1 MVDTSGKGRL
11 FLVGLG
17 PGDPGLQTP
26 LALAALRDCAVVVG
40 YRGYIDQIGEL
51 LRGKKLV
58 SMELGQE
65 LERAAKA
72 VDLAYSGNA
81 VAVISS
87 GDAGVYGMAGPVF
100 QVLTD
105 RGWDGVMPQLE
116 VVPGI
121 SALQAAASLLGSP
134 LMQDFCAISLSD
146 LLTPWEAIRRR
157 LEAAALGDFVV
168 ALYNPRSRRRIWQLL
183 EARRILLEHRSP
195 QTPVGIVREA
205 YRSDQKLIITDL
217 GNLEEQSE
225 KVDMFTTVI
234 VGNSTT
240 YVHNGYMVTPRG
252 YEEKKAGSN
261 RPPTGIPQET

>member
-1 MVDTSGKGRL
+1 MLDYSGKGRL

-17 PGDPGLQTP
+17 PGDPSLLTP
-26 LALAALRDCAVVVG
+26 LARAALQDCDAVVG
-40 YRGYIDQIGEL
+40 YRGYIEQIEEL
-51 LRGKKLV
+51 LRGKELV

-65 LERAAKA
+65 LERAARA
-72 VDLAYSGNA
+72 VELAYAGGA

-87 GDAGVYGMAGPVF
+87 GDAGIYGMAGPVF

-105 RGWDGVMPQLE
+105 RGWDGVAPQLE
-116 VVPGI
+116 MLPGI
-121 SALQAAASLLGSP
+121 SALQSAAALLGSP

-157 LEAAALGDFVV
+157 LEAAARGDFVV
-168 ALYNPRSRRRIWQLL
+168 ALYNPRSQRRTWQLR

-205 YRSDQKLIITDL
+205 YRLEQRVIITDL
-217 GNLEEQSE
+217 GDLEEQSQ

-234 VGNSTT
+234 VGNTTT

-252 YEEKKAGSN
+252 YEEKQ
-261 RPPTGIPQET
+261 PCQ